1 MASILTIAG
10 LDGSGGAG
18 IVADVRT
25 IASLGFNPA
34 AVVTAITFQ
43 NTQRLEGVFDMAGS
57 ISRQIEVI
65 KSDLKIA
72 GIKTGMVYSIEAAE
86 EIKRGIKGV
95 EAVKVLDPV
104 LNASVGGK
112 LSSINV
118 YRYMLPSFDVVTP
131 NAHEAAALSGIAIDS
146 VGDATET
153 AIEAAERI
161 HEMASVKVIVT
172 GGSLGG
178 TDIIY
183 DGDVHFVEAETGN
196 VVIHGTGCI
205 YSSAL
210 TCFLARGEKLLDAAR
225 KARLYVIE
233 SVKRARIPGRG
244 LPVANPYISEL

>member
-1 MASILTIAG
+1 MTPSILTIAG

-25 IASLGFNPA
+25 IASLGFHPA
-34 AVVTAITFQ
+34 AVITAVTFQ
-43 NTQRLEGVFDMAGS
+43 NTQNLEGVFDLAGS

-72 GIKTGMVYSIEAAE
+72 GIKTGMVYSMEAAE
-86 EIKRGIKGV
+86 EIKRGIEDL
-95 EAVKVLDPV
+95 EAVKILDPV
-104 LNASVGGK
+104 VNASVGGK
-112 LSSINV
+112 LSNIGI
-118 YRYMLPSFDVVTP
+118 YRYMLSSFDVVTP
-131 NAHEAAALSGIAIDS
+131 NAHEAAALSGIAINS
-146 VGDATET
+146 VDD

-161 HEMASVKVIVT
+161 HEMAGVRVVVT

-178 TDIIY
+178 TDVLY
-183 DGDVHFVEAETGN
+183 DGEVHFVEAEAGN
-196 VVIHGTGCI
+196 VTIHGTGCI

-210 TCFLARGEKLLDAAR
+210 TCLLARGEKFLDAAR

-233 SVKRARIPGRG
+233 AVKRARIPGRG